1 MTSKILSEKD
11 VDGDF
16 YWTFAKEEMEGYYI
30 SVGPKQTD
38 NVKFVDYYEYE
49 DTLG

>member
-1 MTSKILSEKD
+1 MTSKILSEDD
-11 VDGDF
+11 VDGNYF
-16 YWTFAKEEMEGYYI
+16 WTFEKAEMEGYYI
-30 SVGPKQTD
+30 SVGPKVTD